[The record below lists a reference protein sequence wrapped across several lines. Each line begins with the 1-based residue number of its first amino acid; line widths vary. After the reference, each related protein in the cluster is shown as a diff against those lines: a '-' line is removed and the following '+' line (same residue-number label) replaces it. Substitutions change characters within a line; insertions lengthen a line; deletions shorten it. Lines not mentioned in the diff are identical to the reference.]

1 MKPNYNN
8 QLLYSHY
15 SSVQGRLPM
24 IIAAR
29 KSRTRNRAHQ
39 LAWVF
44 AIVLLVSGHAWA
56 QSGGESLATSGT
68 APETGNALE
77 FDPNRLVAR
86 IDATLKEM
94 LYSDAAYQH
103 PRTQMMLL
111 ELRQAAGQGADAE
124 QLVEIARS
132 HQDRLPFSHFWIRPP
147 REGEASP
154 GPEPVIAL
162 SEPEDGLF
170 MLRIDSFNDL
180 QADWV
185 AESFQTIVDND
196 ARGLII
202 DLRNNRGGTYSS
214 GFIAA
219 HLFDQ
224 TSSSG
229 TLFARPVRQPI
240 LAGGVD
246 AFPSVAVQDIESV
259 DHLGRL
265 IREHGAFTLTVR
277 PSEPHYAGPAIVLTS
292 HATASASEPL
302 VYSLQR
308 SGRVMLIG
316 EPTAGEMLS
325 ADTVDIGQGWRMFAP
340 VLDYITGDGQR
351 LDLRGVAP
359 DVPVPAGQ
367 ALEAAMQSLNQD
379 EPTE

>member
-1 MKPNYNN
+1 MTITAVEN
-8 QLLYSHY
+8 
-15 SSVQGRLPM
+15 
-24 IIAAR
+24 
-29 KSRTRNRAHQ
+29 RTRTHKNRFGRV
-39 LAWVF
+39 LA
-44 AIVLLVSGHAWA
+44 IGLLVCGYASAQHTWAQA
-56 QSGGESLATSGT
+56 QSGADPSSTSETATETEST
-68 APETGNALE
+68 LE

-86 IDATLKEM
+86 MDATLEAM
-94 LYSDAAYQH
+94 LYSEAAYLH

-111 ELRQAAGQGADAE
+111 ALREAAEQGANGE
-124 QLVEIARS
+124 QLVEIARH

-147 REGEASP
+147 RNSQPSDAS
-154 GPEPVIAL
+154 EPVIAL
-162 SEPEDGLF
+162 TEPEEGIFL
-170 MLRIDSFNDL
+170 MQIDSFNDL

-185 AESFQTIVDND
+185 AESFQTVVEAD
-196 ARGLII
+196 AGGLII

-214 GFIAA
+214 GFVAA

-224 TSSSG
+224 MRSSG

-265 IREHGAFTLTVR
+265 IREHGAFTLKIR
-277 PSEPHYAGPAIVLTS
+277 PSEPHYAGPVIVLTS

-302 VYSLQR
+302 VYSLRR
-308 SGRVMLIG
+308 SGRAMLIG

-351 LDLRGVAP
+351 LDLHGVAP
-359 DVPVPAGQ
+359 DMPVLAEQ
-367 ALEAAMQSLNQD
+367 ALEAALQQLNSD
-379 EPTE
+379 N